1 MLHNK
6 RASYSPAGAVTGT
19 HSHNHGGG
27 GGGHHHG
34 PQSSDFLFGA
44 PRFQERYRSNSMDS
58 ILVEQERHARQP
70 VFVQVSSHQKFWE
83 SFFKS
88 LHIPLQARQE
98 GLRAPPGMLLAGP
111 GPPVKRPTF
120 DQLDKRASWS
130 ADRSMVPPGPH
141 PPSQFLASVSRPHP
155 NAMNNHANNMMNHP
169 NTLLHHPSTLPT
181 KKPIPLP
188 R

>member
-1 MLHNK
+1 MLKNCPDSNNWVIQAPVLHNK

-19 HSHNHGGG
+19 HSHNHGGV

-83 SFFKS
+83 SFLS
-88 LHIPLQARQE
+88 LYIFRCRQDRKVCEHRLACCSLDQGPLSRD
-98 GLRAPPGMLLAGP
+98 
-111 GPPVKRPTF
+111 RPLT
-120 DQLDKRASWS
+120 S
-130 ADRSMVPPGPH
+130 
-141 PPSQFLASVSRPHP
+141 
-155 NAMNNHANNMMNHP
+155 
-169 NTLLHHPSTLPT
+169 
-181 KKPIPLP
+181 
-188 R
+188 

>member
-1 MLHNK
+1 MDPSLQTFSLVHQGS
-6 RASYSPAGAVTGT
+6 RRGTGPIPWT
-19 HSHNHGGG
+19 PYWWSRKDT
-27 GGGHHHG
+27 
-34 PQSSDFLFGA
+34 PDSQYLFRLALIKSFGK
-44 PRFQERYRSNSMDS
+44 
-58 ILVEQERHARQP
+58 
-70 VFVQVSSHQKFWE
+70 VFE
-83 SFFKS
+83 S
-88 LHIPLQARQE
+88 LHILSQARQE

-169 NTLLHHPSTLPT
+169 NTLPHHPSTLPT

>member
-1 MLHNK
+1 MLKNCPDSNNWVIQAPVLHNK

-19 HSHNHGGG
+19 HSHNHGGV

-83 SFFKS
+83 SILVSTYSVAGKTGRFAS
-88 LHIPLQARQE
+88 TAWHVARRT
-98 GLRAPPGMLLAGP
+98 RAPCQETDL
-111 GPPVKRPTF
+111 
-120 DQLDKRASWS
+120 
-130 ADRSMVPPGPH
+130 
-141 PPSQFLASVSRPHP
+141 
-155 NAMNNHANNMMNHP
+155 
-169 NTLLHHPSTLPT
+169 
-181 KKPIPLP
+181 
-188 R
+188 

>member
-1 MLHNK
+1 MLKNCPDSNNWVIQAPVLHNK

-19 HSHNHGGG
+19 HSHNHGGV

-83 SFFKS
+83 SS
-88 LHIPLQARQE
+88 LVSTYSVAGKTGRFASTAWHAARRT
-98 GLRAPPGMLLAGP
+98 RAPCQETDL
-111 GPPVKRPTF
+111 
-120 DQLDKRASWS
+120 
-130 ADRSMVPPGPH
+130 
-141 PPSQFLASVSRPHP
+141 
-155 NAMNNHANNMMNHP
+155 
-169 NTLLHHPSTLPT
+169 
-181 KKPIPLP
+181 
-188 R
+188 